1 MSFIRTQRR
10 VFYYDRKK
18 VFNVL
23 HLDPVVVVLKHQL
36 ELVDN
41 TITDLF
47 DWTQP
52 GNTNR
57 MEMLST
63 VDLLTKVTYL
73 AKK

>member
-1 MSFIRTQRR
+1 MP
-10 VFYYDRKK
+10 
-18 VFNVL
+18 
-23 HLDPVVVVLKHQL
+23 HLDPVVAVLKHQL

-41 TITDLF
+41 TITNLF

-63 VDLLTKVTYL
+63 VDLLTKAAYL
-73 AKK
+73 AKKVDSVRNIKSS